1 MSEAVVQTRAKS
13 SALVELKGIEKSFS
27 GRWIL
32 RGVDLTLAPGEIVT
46 ILGGSGTGKSVLLK
60 HIIGLL
66 RPDRGRVFI
75 EGRDMTDIAE
85 PEWVQVRKSFG
96 YVFQGAALFDSLSV
110 LENVAYPMREHLN
123 PSESEV
129 KQRVAACLAAVGLSG
144 VEAQMPAE
152 LSGGMRKR
160 VGVARAIAMEPD
172 VLLYDEPTTG
182 LDPGNSRRI
191 GDLVLSLRERLGAGS
206 VIVTHDLDLC
216 EAVSD
221 RVVLL
226 ADGRFVVEGTP
237 AEIRSSHD
245 PAVREFLEGSDGDGL
260 RAGHHPAIEGGTD
273 Q

>member
-1 MSEAVVQTRAKS
+1 MV
-13 SALVELKGIEKSFS
+13 LNLK
-27 GRWIL
+27 
-32 RGVDLTLAPGEIVT
+32 
-46 ILGGSGTGKSVLLK
+46 
-60 HIIGLL
+60 
-66 RPDRGRVFI
+66 
-75 EGRDMTDIAE
+75 
-85 PEWVQVRKSFG
+85 VRI
-96 YVFQGAALFDSLSV
+96 LSV
-110 LENVAYPMREHLN
+110 QQYL
-123 PSESEV
+123 
-129 KQRVAACLAAVGLSG
+129 Q
-144 VEAQMPAE
+144 
-152 LSGGMRKR
+152 RKR

-226 ADGRFVVEGTP
+226 AEGRFVVEGTP
-237 AEIRSSHD
+237 AEIRSSQD
-245 PAVREFLEGSDGDGL
+245 PAVREFLEGSDGDGP